1 MKSAIR
7 RFMDNLYSKTV
18 KPTKVLV
25 VEDERHI
32 ARFLEF
38 ILRKEGYEVTLAA
51 NGEQALASLES
62 ATPDAILLD
71 LVLPGMS
78 GLDLLRR
85 VRSDSSSRDI
95 VVLVLTARSFEDAPE
110 EIIQAGA
117 DSHCTKPIAPS
128 TLLRKLLDL
137 GVPPMHKES
146 VEPIK
151 KCNQQSLTTQ

>member
-1 MKSAIR
+1 
-7 RFMDNLYSKTV
+7 MDNRYTTNIQ
-18 KPTKVLV
+18 PTKVLV

-38 ILRKEGYEVTLAA
+38 ILRKEGYEVIVAA
-51 NGEQALASLES
+51 NGEQALALLAS
-62 ATPDAILLD
+62 ARPDAILLD
-71 LVLPGMS
+71 LVLPGRS

-117 DSHCTKPIAPS
+117 NSHCTKPIAPS

-137 GVPPMHKES
+137 GVPPLHSES
-146 VEPIK
+146 IESIK
-151 KCNQQSLTTQ
+151 KCNQRSLTTQ